1 MNRNN
6 AAIRPAALE
15 DSGRVTELC
24 FQLGYKV
31 LESDIRKRLKE
42 FIDLEE
48 AATFVA
54 DDGGIVL
61 GWIHVGIRSSLES
74 GDLAEITGLVV
85 DESVRG
91 SGIGK
96 NLVLKAEE
104 WVRNKGYNS
113 IRVRTNIIR
122 EDTHNFYKKIGF
134 EEKKRQTVFQK
145 NLI

>member
-1 MNRNN
+1 MYRNN
-6 AAIRPAALE
+6 LTIRPAALE
-15 DSGRVTELC
+15 DSDSITELC

-31 LESDIRKRLKE
+31 LENDIRERLQKFMGQE
-42 FIDLEE
+42 H

-54 DDGGIVL
+54 DDGGLIL
-61 GWIHVGIRSSLES
+61 GWIQVGIRSSLES
-74 GDLAEITGLVV
+74 GNQAEITGLVV
-85 DESVRG
+85 DESFRG
-91 SGIGK
+91 NGIGK

-104 WVRNKGYNS
+104 WVRNMDYNS